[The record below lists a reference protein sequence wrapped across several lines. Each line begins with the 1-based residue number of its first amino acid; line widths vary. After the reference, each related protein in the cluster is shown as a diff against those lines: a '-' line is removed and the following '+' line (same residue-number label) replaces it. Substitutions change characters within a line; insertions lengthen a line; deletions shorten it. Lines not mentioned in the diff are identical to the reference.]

1 MIDIFFHIFSFLII
15 IAIGAIFGSYATLFA
30 YRLPRKE
37 SVFGRYFGRK
47 SRCGNCQEILPTIA
61 LVPLLNWIVTRG
73 KCLNCHNKISKIHL
87 CVELST
93 TIIFLAT
100 FIVIP
105 FSELWLLFI
114 LLGTCLVIISAT
126 DYSHKYFPDNIL
138 AFIATLAT
146 SIHILKY
153 QNISDIVI
161 NLLFAIVAIS
171 MLYRIFVKKTLDNY
185 FIIANIVKY
194 SDRQFFSYIKLLLII
209 AIVFSPLIFVSYLLC
224 AIFLLSIIIII
235 LNKKWQKKLG
245 TNNSI
250 SIAAFLNV
258 LFYLILLITNS

>member
-1 MIDIFFHIFSFLII
+1 MIDTFFYILSFLII

-37 SVFGRYFGRK
+37 SVFGRYFGKK
-47 SRCGNCQEILPTIA
+47 SRCGNCQAIIPTIA

-73 KCLNCHNKISKIHL
+73 KCLNCHSKISKIHL

-93 TIIFLAT
+93 IAMFLAT

-105 FSELWLLFI
+105 FGELWLLFA

-126 DYSHKYFPDNIL
+126 DYSHKHFPDNIL

-146 SIHILKY
+146 SIHTLKY

-161 NLLFAIVAIS
+161 NLLFAIVVIS
-171 MLYRIFVKKTLDNY
+171 ILYRIFVKKTLDNY

-209 AIVFSPLIFVSYLLC
+209 AIVFSPLIFASYLLC
-224 AIFLLSIIIII
+224 AIFLLSTIII
-235 LNKKWQKKLG
+235 LNKKWQKKLEN
-245 TNNSI
+245 NNSI
-250 SIAAFLNV
+250 SIAPFLNV
-258 LFYLILLITNS
+258 LFYLILLINNS